1 MRWDAG
7 CWKLEVGVLPPT
19 SNFQPRRRSFLYA
32 KGQSIMEYV
41 VLIGV
46 VAAAVLGM
54 QAYAKRGIQA
64 GIKVAADR
72 IGSQQE
78 GLEDINLSLPW
89 KVSGET
95 VISKQSDAL
104 RTTSLLSQG
113 SVMTQTQATEQ
124 SRGALSKSAFSRDQ

>member
-1 MRWDAG
+1 MTGA
-7 CWKLEVGVLPPT
+7 
-19 SNFQPRRRSFLYA
+19 PRTLRLQ
-32 KGQSIMEYV
+32 GQSIIEYV
-41 VLIGV
+41 ILIGV

-89 KVSGET
+89 KVTGET
-95 VISKQSDAL
+95 VIRKQGDVF
-104 RTTSLLSQG
+104 RTTSLFSQG

>member
-1 MRWDAG
+1 MNAPGSRLQALG
-7 CWKLEVGVLPPT
+7 NRL
-19 SNFQPRRRSFLYA
+19 QPRPSTLEPRR
-32 KGQSIMEYV
+32 GQSIIEYV
-41 VLIGV
+41 ILIGV

-89 KVSGET
+89 KVTGET
-95 VISKQSDAL
+95 VIRKQGDVF